1 MNKTKPAY
9 YLFKHKLSS
18 VLMIVALLWLTISI
32 PFVYAAQ
39 TSHQALFSLLGE
51 DQPEEECPNPLTNT
65 TEERA
70 ESGLNNLSEY
80 LHEAHSLEHGFIILT
95 KFEKCH
101 ADGLYFAFHPE
112 LHSPPPNAITA

>member
-1 MNKTKPAY
+1 MNKTKPTY

-39 TSHQALFSLLGE
+39 SSQHALLVLLCE
-51 DQPEEECPNPLTNT
+51 EQPEEGPTNPLANT
-65 TEERA
+65 TEERV
-70 ESGLNNLSEY
+70 ESGPNNLSEY
-80 LHEAHSLEHGFIILT
+80 LHEAHSLEHGFIILA

-101 ADGLYFAFHPE
+101 ADDLYFAFHPE